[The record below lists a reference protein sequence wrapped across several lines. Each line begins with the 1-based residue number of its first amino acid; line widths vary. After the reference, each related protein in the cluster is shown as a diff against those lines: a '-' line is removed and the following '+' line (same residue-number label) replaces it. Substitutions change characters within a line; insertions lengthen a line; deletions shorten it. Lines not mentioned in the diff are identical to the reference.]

1 MHANL
6 HESAHQTQ
14 PRMKSES
21 SFYEL
26 NYPGGSLSLEQ
37 PRIMA
42 ILNVT
47 PDSFYSGSRVVQ
59 SSQLVERAGQMI
71 EDGADILDLGGQS
84 TRPGSER
91 IDAQTEL
98 NRVIPAI
105 EAVRSAFPEVCISV
119 DTFYS
124 EVAES
129 ACMAGANII
138 NDISGG
144 TIDSQMFSIA
154 AKCHVPYVLT
164 HIQGEPQTMQ
174 SNPQY
179 TDVVAEVLNYF
190 NAKIEQLKSAG
201 VNQIIIDPGFGFG
214 KTMGHNLRLLKELH
228 LFGALN
234 FPVLAG
240 LSRKRTLQQ
249 LINRDVSETLNATT
263 VANTIA
269 LMNNAAI
276 IRVHDVREAKEAV
289 LIVDA
294 LNKA

>member
-1 MHANL
+1 
-6 HESAHQTQ
+6 
-14 PRMKSES
+14 
-21 SFYEL
+21 
-26 NYPGGSLSLEQ
+26 
-37 PRIMA
+37 
-42 ILNVT
+42 
-47 PDSFYSGSRVVQ
+47 
-59 SSQLVERAGQMI
+59 
-71 EDGADILDLGGQS
+71 
-84 TRPGSER
+84 
-91 IDAQTEL
+91 
-98 NRVIPAI
+98 
-105 EAVRSAFPEVCISV
+105 VRSAFPAICISV

-124 EVAES
+124 EVAEA

-144 TIDSQMFSIA
+144 TIDLHMFTTA
-154 AKCHVPYVLT
+154 AKCQVPYVLT

-190 NAKIEQLKSAG
+190 NSKIEQLKSAG

-214 KTMGHNLRLLKELH
+214 KTIQHNLRLLKELH

-234 FPVLAG
+234 CPVLAG
-240 LSRKRTLQQ
+240 LSRKKTLQQ

-276 IRVHDVREAKEAV
+276 IRVHDVRAAKEAV

>member
-1 MHANL
+1 
-6 HESAHQTQ
+6 
-14 PRMKSES
+14 
-21 SFYEL
+21 
-26 NYPGGSLSLEQ
+26 
-37 PRIMA
+37 
-42 ILNVT
+42 
-47 PDSFYSGSRVVQ
+47 
-59 SSQLVERAGQMI
+59 MI

-91 IDAQTEL
+91 IDAKTEL
-98 NRVIPAI
+98 DRAIPAI
-105 EAVRSAFPEVCISV
+105 EAVRSAFPAMCISV

-124 EVAES
+124 EVAEA
-129 ACMAGANII
+129 ACRAGANII

-144 TIDSQMFSIA
+144 SIDSQLFSIA
-154 AKCHVPYVLT
+154 SKYEVPYVLT

-174 SNPQY
+174 NNPQY

-214 KTMGHNLRLLKELH
+214 KTMQHNLRLLRELH

-234 FPVLAG
+234 FPILAG
-240 LSRKRTLQQ
+240 LSRKKTLQQ

-276 IRVHDVREAKEAV
+276 IRVHDVRAAKEAAI
-289 LIVDA
+289 IVDA

>member
-1 MHANL
+1 
-6 HESAHQTQ
+6 
-14 PRMKSES
+14 
-21 SFYEL
+21 
-26 NYPGGSLSLEQ
+26 
-37 PRIMA
+37 
-42 ILNVT
+42 
-47 PDSFYSGSRVVQ
+47 
-59 SSQLVERAGQMI
+59 
-71 EDGADILDLGGQS
+71 
-84 TRPGSER
+84 
-91 IDAQTEL
+91 
-98 NRVIPAI
+98 
-105 EAVRSAFPEVCISV
+105 
-119 DTFYS
+119 
-124 EVAES
+124 
-129 ACMAGANII
+129 MAGANII

-144 TIDSQMFSIA
+144 TIDLHMFTTA
-154 AKCHVPYVLT
+154 AKCQVPYVLT

-190 NAKIEQLKSAG
+190 NSKIEQLKSAG

-214 KTMGHNLRLLKELH
+214 KTIQHNLRLLKELH

-234 FPVLAG
+234 CPVLAG
-240 LSRKRTLQQ
+240 LSRKKTLQQ

-276 IRVHDVREAKEAV
+276 IRVHDVRAAKEAV